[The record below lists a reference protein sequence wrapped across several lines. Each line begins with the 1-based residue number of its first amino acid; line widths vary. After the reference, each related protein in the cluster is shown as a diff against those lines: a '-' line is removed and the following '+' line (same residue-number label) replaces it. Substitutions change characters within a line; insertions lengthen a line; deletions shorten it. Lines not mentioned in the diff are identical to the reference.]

1 MQHSTAQPAF
11 LPWRRTWPR
20 EDASEFKQSQFPT
33 PDFLRQ
39 TQDPNAKP
47 LAYDHDTK
55 QKVCKQHFASSHF
68 SSPLQGSGAGLC
80 VLLLRSK
87 APTWV
92 AGGAEL
98 YPLGLVFTTAEA
110 GRSWSWGS
118 ADGSSARL

>member
-1 MQHSTAQPAF
+1 M
-11 LPWRRTWPR
+11 
-20 EDASEFKQSQFPT
+20 
-33 PDFLRQ
+33 
-39 TQDPNAKP
+39 
-47 LAYDHDTK
+47 
-55 QKVCKQHFASSHF
+55 
-68 SSPLQGSGAGLC
+68 GSR

-98 YPLGLVFTTAEA
+98 YPLGLVLATAGA